1 MIVDY
6 ANVTLHELYSEWFDY
21 KVKTVAR
28 STTAF
33 RIDADWRK
41 FYENDPLSAG
51 IISTPIFQ
59 IRRTDVEIWAAGLI
73 RKYKMTRK
81 CWCNA
86 FTPMRQM
93 LLYAMDRGDIDV
105 SSIISIHLNSSL
117 FFKQRKPDADTQI
130 FFDDEVRLV
139 IDAAVEAC
147 MQTTVSYKN
156 LDPTKTYVVKGQM
169 MEKNGKVLVAGGK
182 NVTSEIKFTPKEANG
197 AVDVEFTF
205 NTTGLGN
212 QTLVVFEE
220 VYEIND
226 EGKEVLVGEHKDLN
240 DEGQSVRVVER
251 ENPKTGDNTPSPLP
265 YAVAAGVMIHQI
277 IIL

>member
-147 MQTTVSYKN
+147 MQTMDESY
-156 LDPTKTYVVKGQM
+156 LAIPIC
-169 MEKNGKVLVAGGK
+169 L
-182 NVTSEIKFTPKEANG
+182 
-197 AVDVEFTF
+197 
-205 NTTGLGN
+205 
-212 QTLVVFEE
+212 
-220 VYEIND
+220 
-226 EGKEVLVGEHKDLN
+226 
-240 DEGQSVRVVER
+240 
-251 ENPKTGDNTPSPLP
+251 KTGIRLGECLGLQFNDFDLKTNTMKVRRSLLCE
-265 YAVAAGVMIHQI
+265 YKVDEKGHWY
-277 IIL
+277 LYLLLFFDD